1 MRRWFAVVMVELA
14 GAAVVLGCG
23 GPSAAPGPPPSG
35 VPSEVPSEG
44 PRTPPGG
51 ALQDCVLSIT
61 PWLQMAIDGG
71 KDLGDYQEMGL
82 SNAQGFA
89 LRELQRQATALRA
102 QGPLPSGWVATEVRR
117 ACESIVAAKATETSR
132 PPGWP

>member
-14 GAAVVLGCG
+14 GLAAVVACG
-23 GPSAAPGPPPSG
+23 GPSAAPAPPPSD
-35 VPSEVPSEG
+35 VPT
-44 PRTPPGG
+44 TPPGG
-51 ALQDCVLSIT
+51 PLQDCVLSIT
-61 PWLQMAIDGG
+61 PWLQMAVDGG

-82 SNAQGFA
+82 SNAQGSA
-89 LRELQRQATALRA
+89 LRELQRQAAALRA

-117 ACESIVAAKATETSR
+117 ACESIVAARATETSR